1 MSWVAPFSTTM
12 QQWKKSICTL
22 FMHYHNIS
30 YHLAE
35 VACSKTRN
43 SRTRKQWNTECR
55 NTKSEMVKP
64 RTLNLEHQNWNS
76 KTGSST
82 SGMVNLEHQ
91 IWKTDL
97 SSPIIGWNKK
107 IRNSKTRNTES
118 GRVPPDMEM
127 TRKYKT
133 RGNDKSTSGCV
144 NGKKV

>member
-1 MSWVAPFSTTM
+1 M
-12 QQWKKSICTL
+12 
-22 FMHYHNIS
+22 HNIS

-64 RTLNLEHQNWNS
+64 RTLNLEHQKMNS

-91 IWKTDL
+91 IRKTDL

-107 IRNSKTRNTES
+107 S
-118 GRVPPDMEM
+118 GIVKLGTLNPEEYPRIWKRQENLKHVVMTTVPPD
-127 TRKYKT
+127 
-133 RGNDKSTSGCV
+133 V
-144 NGKKV
+144 

>member
-1 MSWVAPFSTTM
+1 M
-12 QQWKKSICTL
+12 
-22 FMHYHNIS
+22 HNIS

-64 RTLNLEHQNWNS
+64 RTLNLEHQKRNS

-91 IWKTDL
+91 IRKTDL

-118 GRVPPDMEM
+118 GRVMDMEM
-127 TRKYKT
+127 DMDMDIRIWKWIWIWISGY
-133 RGNDKSTSGCV
+133 GNDK
-144 NGKKV
+144 KI